1 MSNKK
6 WVVAVVGASGAVG
19 TAVVEILA
27 ERAFPIERL
36 VALGSERSAG
46 EPVAFGNRQVTVELL
61 DGFDFSGVDIAFFC
75 AGSSVSETHVPRA
88 VAAGAMVIDNSSL
101 FRGDADV
108 PLVVP
113 EVNPDA
119 LALHSRRRIVANP
132 NCSTIQLVMALAPL
146 HQAVGISRVNVAT
159 YQSVSGAGRDGMD
172 ELGRQTAALL
182 NFQPAQ
188 SRVFDARIAFN
199 VIPHIDAFDDNGF
212 TGEEMKVM
220 RETRRI
226 LGDDTIGIN
235 VTAVRVPVFYGHAE
249 AVHLET
255 REPITAAQARELL
268 KKAPGVVVM
277 DEQRSG
283 GYPTPAE
290 HAGTDEVFVGR
301 IRQDPSHPCGLN
313 MWVVADNLRKGA
325 ALNAVQIAEHLVEA
339 HW

>member
-1 MSNKK
+1 MNNKK

-19 TAVVEILA
+19 TAVMEILA
-27 ERAFPIERL
+27 ERAFPVARL

-46 EPVAFGNRQVTVELL
+46 EPVAHGNRQLTVERL
-61 DGFDFSGVDIAFFC
+61 DDFDFSGVDIAFFC
-75 AGSSVSETHVPRA
+75 AGSSVSEVHVPRA

-101 FRGDADV
+101 YRGDADV

-119 LALHSRRRIVANP
+119 LAMHSRRRIVANP

-146 HQAVGISRVNVAT
+146 HRAVGISRVNVAT

-182 NFQPAQ
+182 NFQPAHTQ
-188 SRVFDARIAFN
+188 VFDARIAFN

-212 TGEEMKVM
+212 TGEEMKVI

-226 LGDDTIGIN
+226 LGDDSIGVN

-249 AVHLET
+249 AVHVET
-255 REPITAAQARELL
+255 REPITAARARELL
-268 KKAPGVVVM
+268 KEAPGVVVI
-277 DEQRSG
+277 DEHRSG

-290 HAGTDEVFVGR
+290 QAGTDDVFVGR
-301 IRQDPSHPCGLN
+301 IRKDPSHPCGLS

-325 ALNAVQIAEHLVEA
+325 ALNAVQIAEHLVES